1 MQIYQFYPNNNKKQA
16 TTPKKN
22 KHIVRQIIMSHLQ
35 MHFRVALN
43 FLNVCKGKVAV

>member
-22 KHIVRQIIMSHLQ
+22 KLIVRQIIMSLTNALQ
-35 MHFRVALN
+35 GSIKLFECL
-43 FLNVCKGKVAV
+43 